1 MKHLILLSLVLACC
15 GLVGCGSMYAVHYS
29 ALSAE
34 ARAALAKKVSEE
46 PALLGKVMYQ
56 KNSVILQ
63 CRAKEKD
70 TPEFQAK
77 RKEVERV
84 LGPEL
89 MKMLFVYSERH
100 GDA

>member
-1 MKHLILLSLVLACC
+1 
-15 GLVGCGSMYAVHYS
+15 MYAVHYS